1 MLISMNIGAYY
12 EYLKLKVKIFFELLK
27 KKGNLMYT
35 HKLKVNIMRN
45 FTIIISFFLCFTL
58 VADDHMDKRKTMKDK
73 FMNNPNYLMDFKE
86 CKEIKD
92 GVVGLLSLSDSI
104 WKEIEL
110 NPEIEEKW
118 LEVSV
123 LADMAANYSTIY
135 NVWCKDMINHRMKM
149 RMMSEKKKGKKEKE
163 DN

>member
-1 MLISMNIGAYY
+1 MKNL
-12 EYLKLKVKIFFELLK
+12 VVIF
-27 KKGNLMYT
+27 
-35 HKLKVNIMRN
+35 
-45 FTIIISFFLCFTL
+45 SFFLCFTV
-58 VADDHMDKRKTMKDK
+58 VADGHKDSEKIMKDK
-73 FMNNPNYLMDFKE
+73 FMNNPNYLLDFKT
-86 CKEIKD
+86 CKEVKD
-92 GVVGLLSLSDSI
+92 GVSGLLSLGDSI

-110 NPEIEEKW
+110 NPENEEKW

-149 RMMSEKKKGKKEKE
+149 RKMSEQKKKKGKKE

>member
-1 MLISMNIGAYY
+1 MKNL
-12 EYLKLKVKIFFELLK
+12 VVIF
-27 KKGNLMYT
+27 
-35 HKLKVNIMRN
+35 
-45 FTIIISFFLCFTL
+45 SFFLCFT
-58 VADDHMDKRKTMKDK
+58 VFADGHKDSEKTMKDK
-73 FMNNPNYLMDFKE
+73 FMNNPNYLLDFKT
-86 CKEIKD
+86 CKEVKD
-92 GVVGLLSLSDSI
+92 GVSGLLSLGDSI

-110 NPEIEEKW
+110 NPENEEKW

-149 RMMSEKKKGKKEKE
+149 RKMSEQKKKKGKKE

>member
-1 MLISMNIGAYY
+1 MNIGAYY
-12 EYLKLKVKIFFELLK
+12 ECLI
-27 KKGNLMYT
+27 
-35 HKLKVNIMRN
+35 LKVNIFLELLEKKCNLICVNKYKVIIMKN
-45 FTIIISFFLCFTL
+45 FTITLSFFLCLNL
-58 VADDHMDKRKTMKDK
+58 VADDHMDKKKTMKDK

-92 GVVGLLSLSDSI
+92 GVVGLLSLSDSV

-149 RMMSEKKKGKKEKE
+149 RMMSEKKKGKKE

>member
-1 MLISMNIGAYY
+1 M
-12 EYLKLKVKIFFELLK
+12 
-27 KKGNLMYT
+27 
-35 HKLKVNIMRN
+35 
-45 FTIIISFFLCFTL
+45 L
-58 VADDHMDKRKTMKDK
+58 VADDHKDKKETMKDK

-92 GVVGLLSLSDSI
+92 GVFGLLSLGDSV

-110 NPEIEEKW
+110 NPENEEKW

>member
-1 MLISMNIGAYY
+1 MLISMNTGAYY
-12 EYLKLKVKIFFELLK
+12 EYLKLKVKIFLELLEK
-27 KKGNLMYT
+27 KCNLICTY
-35 HKLKVNIMRN
+35 KLKVIIMKN
-45 FTIIISFFLCFTL
+45 FTIILSFFLCFTL
-58 VADDHMDKRKTMKDK
+58 VADDHMDKRKAMKDK
-73 FMNNPNYLMDFKE
+73 FMNNPNYL
-86 CKEIKD
+86 EIKD

-110 NPEIEEKW
+110 NPENEEKW

-149 RMMSEKKKGKKEKE
+149 RMMSEKKKGKKE

>member
-1 MLISMNIGAYY
+1 
-12 EYLKLKVKIFFELLK
+12 
-27 KKGNLMYT
+27 
-35 HKLKVNIMRN
+35 MRN
-45 FTIIISFFLCFTL
+45 FILVFGFFLCFTV
-58 VADDHMDKRKTMKDK
+58 VADDHKEREKAMKEK
-73 FMNNPNYLMDFKE
+73 FMNNPNYLLDFKT
-86 CKEIKD
+86 CKEVKD
-92 GVVGLLSLSDSI
+92 GIFGLLSLGDSV

-110 NPEIEEKW
+110 NPENEEKW

-149 RMMSEKKKGKKEKE
+149 RKMSEKKNGKKEKK